1 MFDIVDFFKEQTE
14 KWNEQERCNFCYSFG
29 APLFNSEL
37 NVQQTDDCCIQ
48 VFLSNIS
55 VKSFYT
61 ENKNQFY
68 GFKQLEKCVYT
79 FDLYLL
85 KQVPMGQN
93 NYNEIANHPIEESK
107 WENIFK
113 PLLNCFGCGI
123 NECNDIS
130 NFAGYNNYSVS
141 LVHNYLD
148 NNYNGIKITASIII
162 NANT

>member
-1 MFDIVDFFKEQTE
+1 MFDIVDFFKGQTE
-14 KWNEQERCNFCYSFG
+14 KWNEEQRCGFCYSFA
-29 APLFNSEL
+29 APLFNSEM

-55 VKSFYT
+55 VKSFYI

-85 KQVPMGQN
+85 KQMPLGIN
-93 NYNEIANHPIEESK
+93 NYNEIQFHPIEESK
-107 WENIFK
+107 WETLFSK
-113 PLLNCFGCGI
+113 LLNCFGCGI
-123 NECNDIS
+123 NECNDIL
-130 NFAGYNNYSVS
+130 NFAGYNNYNVS

-148 NNYNGIKITASIII
+148 SNYNGIKITASIII
-162 NANT
+162 NSD